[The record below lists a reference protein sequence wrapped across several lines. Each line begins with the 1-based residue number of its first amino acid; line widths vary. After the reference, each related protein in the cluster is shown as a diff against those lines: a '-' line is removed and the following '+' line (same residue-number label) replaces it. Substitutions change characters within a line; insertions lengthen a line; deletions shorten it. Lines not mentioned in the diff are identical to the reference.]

1 MFVFTFVSSVINS
14 IYSKNYKLFLLI
26 HELQMSKLQLG
37 NDLINKLQKYKFTN
51 DFFKLLITK
60 ITYLQFT

>member
-1 MFVFTFVSSVINS
+1 
-14 IYSKNYKLFLLI
+14 
-26 HELQMSKLQLG
+26 MSKLQLV

-60 ITYLQFT
+60 NYIFTNYLINIHI